1 MKKIFAH
8 LLFLTISALSFGQSS
23 ITGIIKDKVSG
34 EFLTGA
40 TVMIQ
45 GTQLGAIADFDGV
58 YTIEGVPNG
67 AHQLVV
73 KFLGFKEIITPV
85 TVNGTNITLNIDLE
99 SDAQVLQGVMIV
111 GKADR
116 NTVSAL
122 TKLQQKS
129 PAMLTG
135 ITSQEISKTPD
146 RNTGDVLKRVSGTT
160 VQDNK
165 FVVIR
170 GLADRYNTALINGL
184 ALPSSEPDKR
194 AFSFDLFPASMM
206 SNLVIYKTA
215 SPDLPGEFAG
225 GVIELNTRDVPE
237 EPFFQISLGGIHNS
251 ISTFKNYS
259 FYNGS
264 KTDWLGYDNSY
275 RTLPAGV
282 SKTTLTGAERF
293 NTSKLIQNDWGVN
306 NLSSMAPS
314 YNVQLSA
321 GTTKDVFG
329 RSLGIIG
336 SLGYSTNNRFYT
348 QRIADFDI
356 DTTVKRYTFYDKNF
370 RKDAALGGLLNMAYK
385 LSENSKISFN
395 NILSLKGEDQY
406 IERTGNEW
414 ELEAANQSYA
424 MWYKSTKLL
433 SSQLKGEHQL
443 NGNGLKLK
451 WGVSANDIS
460 RNTPSFRRMTYR
472 KNFDSE
478 NSDPFV
484 AFIPSGAPSPNY
496 AGRFYSEQNE
506 RMYSANSDLSIP
518 YFIKGLKSNLKFGA
532 FGETRDRSFDA
543 RVLGYTIANISKFD
557 QSIYTKPIGE
567 IFDHANIGETGLV
580 LKESTNPNDSYD
592 ASSTLAG
599 GFIMTEHNFTDK
611 FKAVGGLRI
620 ENYRQV
626 LETFSYGGQPV
637 NIDETTT
644 DYLPSVNLVY
654 AMNEKTNLRF
664 SASQT
669 VTRPNFRELAPFS
682 FYDFAL
688 SAAVVGNPDLVR
700 TKITNLD
707 LKYELFPEGNQSFSF
722 TTFYK
727 HFNNPIEQFYQT
739 LGSGTVNFN
748 FANAKTA
755 MNLGGELEFRYKLD
769 NLISFANN
777 VTVFGNLA
785 YIYSRVDVSVDA
797 ASSINATER
806 ALQGQ
811 SPYILNGGI
820 SYTSPNGL
828 LGFSL
833 LYNKIGRRI
842 WLVGSNQYLD
852 TYEAP
857 RNIIDAQITARIFK
871 NGELK
876 INIQDLLNN
885 PANFY
890 QDQNNSGKYDDGDTL
905 KLRTVTGTNIGLSFT
920 YKF

>member
-1 MKKIFAH
+1 MKNI
-8 LLFLTISALSFGQSS
+8 LLLTLLSTFSLLSFGQSTIS
-23 ITGIIKDKVSG
+23 GVVKDKVTG
-34 EFLTGA
+34 EPLTGA
-40 TVMIQ
+40 TVIIQ
-45 GTQLGAIADFDGV
+45 GTQLGSVADFDGNFEI
-58 YTIEGVPNG
+58 TNVPKG
-67 AHQLVV
+67 DHQLIV
-73 KFLGFKEIITPV
+73 KFLGYKEILIPFTATGSPV
-85 TVNGTNITLNIDLE
+85 NLNFDME
-99 SDAQVLQGVMIV
+99 SDAQVLQGVIVV

-129 PAMLTG
+129 APMLTG

-184 ALPSSEPDKR
+184 ALPSSEPDRR

-206 SNLVIYKTA
+206 SNLVIFKTA
-215 SPDLPGEFAG
+215 NPDLPGEFAG

-237 EPFFQISLGGIHNS
+237 EPFFQISLGGVHNS

-264 KTDWLGYDNSY
+264 KTDWLGYDHNY
-275 RTLPAGV
+275 RTLPDGV
-282 SKTTLTGAERF
+282 NKESLTGPDKY
-293 NTSKLIQNDWGVN
+293 NTSKLVPNDWAVN
-306 NLSSMAPS
+306 NFSSMAPA

-321 GTTKDVFG
+321 GTTKEVFG

-348 QRIADFDI
+348 QRVADFDI
-356 DTTVKRYTFYDKNF
+356 DTTVKRFTYYDNVFK
-370 RKDAALGGLLNMAYK
+370 KDAAIGGLLNVAYK
-385 LSENSKISFN
+385 LSDNSKLTFN
-395 NILSLKGEDQY
+395 NILSIKGEDQF
-406 IERTGNEW
+406 IERNGSEW
-414 ELEAANQSYA
+414 ELEASNKSYA
-424 MWYKSTKLL
+424 MWYKSTRLL

-443 NGNGLKLK
+443 NEDGVKLK
-451 WGVSANDIS
+451 WGVSANDIA

-478 NSDPFV
+478 TDDPFL
-484 AFIPSGAPSPNY
+484 AFIPSGAASPNY
-496 AGRFYSEQNE
+496 AGRFYSDQTE

-518 YFIKGLKSNLKFGA
+518 YFTRGLKSTLKVGA
-532 FGETRDRSFDA
+532 FGEQRDRQFDA
-543 RVLGYTIANISKFD
+543 RVFGYTIANISKFD
-557 QSIYTKPIGE
+557 KSIYTKPIGE
-567 IFDHANIGETGLV
+567 IFDQANIGEKGVV
-580 LKESTNPNDSYD
+580 LKESTNPNDSYS
-592 ASSTLAG
+592 ASSTLSG
-599 GFIMTEHNFTDK
+599 GFLMTEHNFTDK
-611 FKAVGGLRI
+611 FKAIGGLRI
-620 ENYRQV
+620 ENFRQE
-626 LETFSYGGQPV
+626 LETFTYGGKPV
-637 NIDETTT
+637 NIDQTTT

-654 AMNEKTNLRF
+654 SLNEKTNFRF

-682 FYDFAL
+682 FYDFSL

-707 LKYELFPEGNQSFSF
+707 FKYEIFPESNQSMSI

-748 FANAKTA
+748 FANAKSA

-769 NLISFANN
+769 NVINFVNN
-777 VTVFGNLA
+777 LTIFGNLA

-820 SYTSPNGL
+820 SYTTPNGL
-828 LGFSL
+828 FGLTV

-857 RNIIDAQITARIFK
+857 RDIIDAQITARIFK
-871 NGELK
+871 NGEIKL
-876 INIQDLLNN
+876 NIQDLLNQ

-890 QDQNNSGKYDDGDTL
+890 QDQNKSGKYDKGDTL